1 MVQIWIWIVIFGN
14 TYSNIR
20 CNTVKEL
27 TSEERNC
34 LFSLEGNLEFYE
46 MYSYD
51 NCVLECKI
59 KITEKKLNCT
69 PWFLPH
75 RSLLGE
81 NYPAD
86 VVDVLFS
93 VQNMEKS
100 AIPGSD
106 ENSWSSLTR
115 LHQECLLFNYKP
127 VPRSYPTSVWRL
139 QVTDNDDV
147 HSSFALWI

>member
-1 MVQIWIWIVIFGN
+1 MRIAALQVYIGQPTEFPAINKKSIVIEPGREHFLSLTTQLISAN
-14 TYSNIR
+14 KKI
-20 CNTVKEL
+20 KEL

-106 ENSWSSLTR
+106 ENS
-115 LHQECLLFNYKP
+115 
-127 VPRSYPTSVWRL
+127 
-139 QVTDNDDV
+139 
-147 HSSFALWI
+147 